1 MFLAFLI
8 SKLAQFATR
17 AKLKSRPGKRLSCSG
32 IEKSGTGFRK
42 DGPAGRH
49 RTQKRGDPRGHP
61 GSEPFAFAFSAAI
74 HSSFIILSVL
84 LQSPPD
90 QIPLR

>member
-17 AKLKSRPGKRLSCSG
+17 AKLKSRPGKRLSCTA
-32 IEKSGTGFRK
+32 IEKSGPGLRK
-42 DGPAGRH
+42 DGAAGRH
-49 RTQKRGDPRGHP
+49 WQKGDPRGHP
-61 GSEPFAFAFSAAI
+61 ASEPFGFSAAI